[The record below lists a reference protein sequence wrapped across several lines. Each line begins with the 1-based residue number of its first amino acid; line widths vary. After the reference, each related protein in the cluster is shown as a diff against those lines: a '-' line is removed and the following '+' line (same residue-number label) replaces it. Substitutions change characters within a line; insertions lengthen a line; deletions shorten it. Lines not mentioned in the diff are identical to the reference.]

1 MPRHAWN
8 GSPDAEETSFVV
20 RVREGRI
27 FGRRPGAPTT
37 GRDLSTANFDIPTPT
52 FFHLPLQL
60 TLSLS
65 FFLSLTS
72 LCRTFAALHRSTVA
86 CVLDPEYEGDSIS
99 GITYELNIPSF
110 PPGFFK
116 DVEYSKTALTISKA
130 LIKTAEGGKHGGGVI
145 SMKYDATATKE
156 LRGNGNGL
164 RGNSNAVE
172 KGSRRLAPKGG
183 NR

>member
-1 MPRHAWN
+1 M
-8 GSPDAEETSFVV
+8 
-20 RVREGRI
+20 
-27 FGRRPGAPTT
+27 
-37 GRDLSTANFDIPTPT
+37 
-52 FFHLPLQL
+52 
-60 TLSLS
+60 
-65 FFLSLTS
+65 
-72 LCRTFAALHRSTVA
+72 A

-99 GITYELNIPSF
+99 GITYELYTPSF

-130 LIKTAEGGKHGGGVI
+130 LIKMAGGGSKHGGGVI

-164 RGNSNAVE
+164 RGSSNAE
-172 KGSRRLAPKGG
+172 ENGMMSDSSTGRRLAPTVG